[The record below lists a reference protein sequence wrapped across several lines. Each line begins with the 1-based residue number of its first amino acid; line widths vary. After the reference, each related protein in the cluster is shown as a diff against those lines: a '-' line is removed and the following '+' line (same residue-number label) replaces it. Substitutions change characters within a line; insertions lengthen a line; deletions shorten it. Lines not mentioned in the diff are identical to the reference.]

1 MVKATLDQV
10 ERNLP
15 FKAVSASRG
24 KMIRAQPIAALYP
37 QVDRIYHTKPFGEL
51 EDQLCMWTP
60 DSQWSPDRMD
70 ALVWAC
76 TELVEGVDREWGF
89 F

>member
-10 ERNLP
+10 NRGLP
-15 FKAVSASRG
+15 YKAVSASRG
-24 KMIRAQPIAALYP
+24 KVIRAQPIAALYAQP
-37 QVDRIYHTKPFGEL
+37 DKVYHTQAFGEM

-76 TELVEGVDREWGF
+76 TELVEGIDREWGF